1 MCGFAGFAD
10 FSQPFPGQQQ
20 HWLDLARS
28 MARRIAHRGPDGHG
42 ASFSPHCVLAH
53 ARLAVMDPQHGQ
65 QPRSLPWQGHQV
77 SIAYNGEVYNA
88 PQLRGELEALGFSF
102 ASRCDTEVVLASYLA
117 WGPDCARRL
126 QGIFAFAI
134 YDPAAPRLL
143 LCRDPFGVKP
153 LFLTRWQGR
162 LAFASE
168 IKALLQLPGVRPVV
182 DKDGLREVFALGP
195 ARTPGCGVFQGI
207 WELKP
212 GHLALLDPLGYR
224 ELAYFQLEARPHEE
238 DYPHTVSHLRELLL
252 ETVERQLQ
260 SDVPLCAFLSGGLD
274 SSVVTAIA
282 AQRLQERGQRL
293 ATYSFEFEG
302 NREFFTPSAFQ
313 PGRDQ
318 DWALRVSGLLSTDHR
333 TLLCG
338 NQALA
343 DSLEEAVLA
352 RDLPGMADVDGSLLY
367 FCRQVKQRH
376 TVALCGE
383 CADEIFGGYP
393 WFHRR
398 EMWQGGRFPWSG
410 DMGLRASLLKPELAR
425 ELDLEG
431 YAARRLEESL
441 REVPTLPGEG
451 EEERRM
457 RQLAYLNM
465 RWFMAT
471 LLERKDRC
479 SMYSGLEVRVPY
491 ADHRLAQYA
500 YNVPWQMK
508 SPGGEPKGLLRAAAA
523 GLLPEEVLHRK
534 KSPYPKTHN
543 PGYEALI
550 KERLGQVLR
559 DSAQPIHRVLSEE
572 AAQGLLRQSFDYGR
586 PWFGQLM
593 AGPQL
598 LAYLLQVNAWLLRY
612 HIYLEL

>member
-65 QPRSLPWQGHQV
+65 QPLSLPWQGHQV

-168 IKALLQLPGVRPVV
+168 IKALFQLPGVRPVV
-182 DKDGLREVFALGP
+182 DKDGLREIFGLGP
-195 ARTPGCGVFQGI
+195 ARTPGCGVFQGV

-212 GHLALLDPLGYR
+212 GCLALLDPLGYR

-282 AQRLQERGQRL
+282 AQRLKE
-293 ATYSFEFEG
+293 
-302 NREFFTPSAFQ
+302 
-313 PGRDQ
+313 PG
-318 DWALRVSGLLSTDHR
+318 AAACHLLLRV
-333 TLLCG
+333 
-338 NQALA
+338 
-343 DSLEEAVLA
+343 
-352 RDLPGMADVDGSLLY
+352 
-367 FCRQVKQRH
+367 
-376 TVALCGE
+376 
-383 CADEIFGGYP
+383 
-393 WFHRR
+393 
-398 EMWQGGRFPWSG
+398 
-410 DMGLRASLLKPELAR
+410 
-425 ELDLEG
+425 
-431 YAARRLEESL
+431 
-441 REVPTLPGEG
+441 
-451 EEERRM
+451 
-457 RQLAYLNM
+457 
-465 RWFMAT
+465 
-471 LLERKDRC
+471 
-479 SMYSGLEVRVPY
+479 
-491 ADHRLAQYA
+491 
-500 YNVPWQMK
+500 
-508 SPGGEPKGLLRAAAA
+508 
-523 GLLPEEVLHRK
+523 
-534 KSPYPKTHN
+534 
-543 PGYEALI
+543 
-550 KERLGQVLR
+550 
-559 DSAQPIHRVLSEE
+559 
-572 AAQGLLRQSFDYGR
+572 
-586 PWFGQLM
+586 
-593 AGPQL
+593 
-598 LAYLLQVNAWLLRY
+598 
-612 HIYLEL
+612 